1 MELEIWGMKTKQPI
15 ALQLKTAHTSAKL
28 SQSYHISSSL
38 SRCFEFLKLTLAPV
52 TPYNPYYCD
61 FRAYSLKVEH
71 VAHNDAVA
79 GSNPA
84 KPNLKK
90 AFQVKVFCFSLKML
104 SLECEIS

>member
-28 SQSYHISSSL
+28 SQFYHISSSL

-52 TPYNPYYCD
+52 TPYNHYYCD

-90 AFQVKVFCFSLKML
+90 HFRLRFLVFTQNAFSGM
-104 SLECEIS
+104 